1 MLPKKYTYFRE
12 LNKHFEDK
20 RLNKCVIEVKG
31 EMSVLNVLHLYSA
44 NLADIE
50 ATLRQQR
57 DRLPQAFEQS
67 PLIVDCQKLDDNYLE
82 LDLIQLKQLLLDLK
96 FIPVGLRHWPE
107 AQQTQALDANWARLR
122 QHKSAPVIETKPT
135 RRKNTTI
142 SDIEIVEKPLRSGQ
156 QIYHPQG
163 DVVLFQHTSAGSEIL
178 AGGSV
183 HVYGSLR
190 GRVLAGINGDTQAR
204 IFCQKLNAELV
215 AIAGHYRLLD
225 DIETDLKGQPAMV
238 WLEGE
243 RLRISPM

>member
-1 MLPKKYTYFRE
+1 
-12 LNKHFEDK
+12 
-20 RLNKCVIEVKG
+20 
-31 EMSVLNVLHLYSA
+31 
-44 NLADIE
+44 
-50 ATLRQQR
+50 TLRQQR

-107 AQQTQALDANWARLR
+107 AQQTQALDANWALLR

>member
-96 FIPVGLRHWPE
+96 FITVGLRHWPE
-107 AQQTQALDANWARLR
+107 AQQTQALDANWALLR

>member
-1 MLPKKYTYFRE
+1 M
-12 LNKHFEDK
+12 
-20 RLNKCVIEVKG
+20 NKCVIEVKG

-107 AQQTQALDANWARLR
+107 AQQAQALDANWALLR

>member
-1 MLPKKYTYFRE
+1 MLTKKYTYFCE
-12 LNKHFEDK
+12 LNKLFEDK

-107 AQQTQALDANWARLR
+107 AQQTQALDANWALLR

>member
-1 MLPKKYTYFRE
+1 MLSKKYTYFRV

-31 EMSVLNVLHLYSA
+31 EMSVLNVLHLYSV
-44 NLADIE
+44 NLAEIE
-50 ATLRQQR
+50 ETLRQQR

-67 PLIVDCQKLDDNYLE
+67 PLIVDCQNLDNNYTD
-82 LDLIQLKQLLLDLK
+82 LDLTQLKQLLLNLK
-96 FIPVGLRHWPE
+96 FIPVGLRNWPE
-107 AQQTQALDANWARLR
+107 TQQHLANKANWALLR
-122 QHKSAPVIETKPT
+122 QHKSTPVPATKPA
-135 RRKNTTI
+135 RRKNAKV
-142 SDIEIVEKPLRSGQ
+142 SQIEIIEKPLRSGQ

-204 IFCQKLNAELV
+204 IFCQKLHAELV